1 MSTVVLYKS
10 ISLDGYVAGPDISD
24 DDPMGK
30 GGERLHDW
38 QFADPPAPQ
47 DKELVAGFRARTG
60 ATVVGRRTF
69 DLGLPHWED
78 VPWPGP
84 SFVVTHRARPPLP
97 QSSGTFTFVAGVA
110 DAVASARAAVG
121 DGTVVLMG
129 ADVCRQAL
137 TAGLVDE
144 VLLSLV
150 PVTLGGGAR
159 LFDDVG
165 DLALRPRATVHSPA
179 VTHLHYDVVR

>member
-1 MSTVVLYKS
+1 MSTVLVYKS
-10 ISLDGYVAGPDISD
+10 ISLDGYVAGPDVSE

-38 QFADPPAPQ
+38 QFADPIEPRDA
-47 DKELVAGFRARTG
+47 ELVAGFKARSR

-69 DLGLPHWED
+69 DLGLPHWQD
-78 VPWPGP
+78 VPWPGE
-84 SFVVTHRARPPLP
+84 SFVVTHRARPQLP
-97 QSSGTFTFVAGVA
+97 QRSGTFTFTGGVE
-110 DAVASARAAVG
+110 DAVASARAAAG
-121 DGTVVLMG
+121 DGVVILMG
-129 ADVCRQAL
+129 AQVCRQAL
-137 TAGLVDE
+137 AAGLVDE

-159 LFDDVG
+159 LFDEAG
-165 DLALRPRATVHSPA
+165 PLTLRPRATVASPA